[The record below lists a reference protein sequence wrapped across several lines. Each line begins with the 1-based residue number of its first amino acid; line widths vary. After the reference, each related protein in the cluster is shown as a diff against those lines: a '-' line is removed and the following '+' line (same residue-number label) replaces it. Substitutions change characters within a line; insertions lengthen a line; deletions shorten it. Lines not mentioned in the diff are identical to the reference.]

1 MRVAFA
7 VLLVAAVTAPVSA
20 VAQQPK
26 NFEVRRERVNKVW
39 DEQIEKIRT
48 RRVASDCRAEAKKRF
63 SAIRFNKRRQFVAS
77 CIEQA
82 RR

>member
-48 RRVASDCRAEAKKRF
+48 RRVAADC
-63 SAIRFNKRRQFVAS
+63 S
-77 CIEQA
+77 
-82 RR
+82 